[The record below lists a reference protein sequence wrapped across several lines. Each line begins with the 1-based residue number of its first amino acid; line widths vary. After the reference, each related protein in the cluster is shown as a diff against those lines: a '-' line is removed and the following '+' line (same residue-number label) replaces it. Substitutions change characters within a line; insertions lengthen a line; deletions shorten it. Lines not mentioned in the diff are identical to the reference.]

1 MRMKDMLGTLGNMS
15 YRKPTQPGL
24 NKTEKNLLILV
35 TKCLQVNSVAG
46 SGCSGNGTGS
56 QYGAGPATD
65 GTGTAFDVVRRTVC

>member
-46 SGCSGNGTGS
+46 SGCSGCYQNS
-56 QYGAGPATD
+56 SLPLVLFVSLQ
-65 GTGTAFDVVRRTVC
+65 